1 MVRLLFFTVLL
12 LRFAGFLFLFWFSQ
26 VLLVFLFSS
35 ILYIFLLFVN
45 YSATVGVERLQFC
58 CPCTMISI
66 LFFFNCFFV
75 VLLLS
80 TVPDYLLVFEQQQ
93 FVVSNLERS
102 LLEPGPLKEL
112 RRLLATP
119 QQTHLHDLALIG

>member
-1 MVRLLFFTVLL
+1 MYT
-12 LRFAGFLFLFWFSQ
+12 
-26 VLLVFLFSS
+26 
-35 ILYIFLLFVN
+35 FLLPVN
-45 YSATVGVERLQFC
+45 YSATAGVERLQFC

-66 LFFFNCFFV
+66 LFYSFLT
-75 VLLLS
+75 VLLQS

-102 LLEPGPLKEL
+102 LLEPGPLQEL